1 MRSAC
6 YKAKPQANSFGKFE
20 VEKQLKSDAFGCIEI
35 GHWVNAQG
43 HTPAIRRKYT
53 KVAWLRPI
61 ALILA
66 NNEKRALRK
75 LGALASAGQVPQ
87 LLAVDPDFHIR
98 SFIDAEVLY
107 RMDKQA
113 MPRQFYQDGMELI
126 RKMRRYGVCNNDLA
140 KQANWLVRTSDGKP
154 VLVDFQLALC
164 FKDIHNKLFLTL
176 CREDLRHI
184 LKHKRDYYPVS
195 ASERKILNKKS
206 LPTRIWMAT
215 GKKVY
220 LFWTRKVLG
229 WKDRTGPYERD
240 F

>member
-6 YKAKPQANSFGKFE
+6 YKAKPKTNSFGKFE
-20 VEKQLKSDAFGCIEI
+20 TQKVLKSDAFGQIET

-43 HTPAIRRKYT
+43 RTPAIRRHYT
-53 KVAWLRPI
+53 KTMWLRPL
-61 ALILA
+61 ALLLA
-66 NNEKRALRK
+66 SNEKRALRK
-75 LGALASAGQVPQ
+75 LGALATAGQVPQ
-87 LLAVDPDFHIR
+87 LLAVDKDYHVR

-107 RMDKQA
+107 RMDKTA

-126 RKMRRYGVCNNDLA
+126 RKMRRFGVCNNDLA
-140 KQANWLVRTSDGKP
+140 KQANWLVRKADGKP

-164 FKDIHNKLFLTL
+164 FKDIHNSFFLTL

-184 LKHKRDYYPVS
+184 LKHKREYYSVS

>member
-6 YKAKPQANSFGKFE
+6 YKAKPKTSGFGKFE
-20 VEKQLKSDAFGCIEI
+20 TEKMLKSDAFGCIET

-43 HTPAIRRKYT
+43 RTPAIRRKYT
-53 KVAWLRPI
+53 STLWLRPL
-61 ALILA
+61 ALLLA
-66 NNEKRALRK
+66 SNEKRALRK
-75 LGALASAGQVPQ
+75 LGSLAGAGQVPQ
-87 LLAVDPDFHIR
+87 LLAVDKNYHVR
-98 SFIDAEVLY
+98 SFIEAEVLY
-107 RMDKQA
+107 RMDKTA

-126 RKMRRYGVCNNDLA
+126 RKMRRFGVCNNDLA
-140 KQANWLVRTSDGKP
+140 KQANWLVRKSDGKP

-164 FKDIHNKLFLTL
+164 FNDIHNRFFLTL

-184 LKHKRDYYPVS
+184 LKHKREYYPVS